1 MPLNNASFRPA
12 SGALSVW
19 INTNAPTDQGC
30 MQVRRY
36 LSLVNWCVHQEWK
49 LILLIQTIKCH

>member
-19 INTNAPTDQGC
+19 INTNHRPGLHAGQALPVFGQLMCPSGMEINFIDTDD
-30 MQVRRY
+30 
-36 LSLVNWCVHQEWK
+36 
-49 LILLIQTIKCH
+49 